1 MTGRA
6 GDEATVVGRRPALEA
21 VRAGAAR
28 EVMVSHTARATEPLR
43 EVLDA
48 AAAAGV
54 PVRRVQEERIATL
67 AGGSRHQG
75 VAARVRRPAELS
87 EADLERLA
95 WPDQAVALVLDG
107 VTDPQNVGAAARSA
121 EAAGASILVLRRRRG
136 AAVTPA
142 AVRASAG
149 ALLHLPV
156 ARVAN
161 VARSLARLQAAG
173 FWVLGLDADAPAS
186 IREADPPTGRLAVVV
201 GSEGTGLSRLVRK
214 ACDELV
220 SIPMRGR
227 VGSLNVAAAAAVA
240 LFLLAARAEKR
251 GS

>member
-1 MTGRA
+1 MTGPG

-28 EVMVSHTARATEPLR
+28 ELMVSHAARSTEPLR
-43 EVLDA
+43 AVLDA
-48 AAAAGV
+48 AADAGV
-54 PVRRVQEERIATL
+54 PVRRVSEERIAML
-67 AGGSRHQG
+67 AGGSHHQG
-75 VAARVRRPAELS
+75 VAARVRRPTELS
-87 EADLERLA
+87 EGDLERRA
-95 WPDQAVALVLDG
+95 WPDGAMALVLDG
-107 VTDPQNVGAAARSA
+107 VTDPQNLGAAARSA
-121 EAAGASILVLRRRRG
+121 EAAGASVLVVRRRRG
-136 AAVTPA
+136 ASITPA

-161 VARSLARLQAAG
+161 VARAVTRLQAAG
-173 FWVLGLDADAPAS
+173 FWVLGLDAEAPAS
-186 IREADPPTGRLAVVV
+186 IREVTPPSGRLAVVV
-201 GSEGTGLSRLVRK
+201 GSEGTGLSRLVRE

-240 LFLLAARAEKR
+240 LFLLAGRSAERK
-251 GS
+251 G